1 MMNYCPNCGTQIQG
15 QPKFCQNCGAA
26 LTPPAAEAASVP
38 QPDPAAFYAGNG
50 AVRNG
55 IPALGFS
62 DRADDPEILNALQK
76 NKKAAGIFGVILIP
90 LPLIG
95 FLIYSKFTGNM
106 PAAQA
111 FKTGAIVSAVFL
123 VFTLISKISSALKKP
138 YEAVVTDKRTRT
150 RTHNGDENDSYTEYI
165 TVVKTTDGKQKTIVE
180 TSRSRALAWN
190 YLNVGDRF
198 KFHPQFAFP
207 YERFDKSAAP
217 CLYCAVCQKQN
228 PVEADRCSKCGVPL
242 LK

>member
-1 MMNYCPNCGTQIQG
+1 M
-15 QPKFCQNCGAA
+15 
-26 LTPPAAEAASVP
+26 
-38 QPDPAAFYAGNG
+38 
-50 AVRNG
+50 RNG
-55 IPALGFS
+55 IPAPGFS

-95 FLIYSKFTGNM
+95 FLIYSKVTGNM

-150 RTHNGDENDSYTEYI
+150 RTHNGDENLRGIISMSATASNFI
-165 TVVKTTDGKQKTIVE
+165 RSLRFRMSGLINPQHPVFIAR
-180 TSRSRALAWN
+180 SARSRIPLRPTDAAN
-190 YLNVGDRF
+190 A
-198 KFHPQFAFP
+198 AFP
-207 YERFDKSAAP
+207 
-217 CLYCAVCQKQN
+217 C
-228 PVEADRCSKCGVPL
+228 
-242 LK
+242 